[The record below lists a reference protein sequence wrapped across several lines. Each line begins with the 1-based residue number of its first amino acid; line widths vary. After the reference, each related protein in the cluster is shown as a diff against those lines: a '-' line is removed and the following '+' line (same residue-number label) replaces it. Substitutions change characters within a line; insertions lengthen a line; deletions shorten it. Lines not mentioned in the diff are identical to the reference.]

1 MNITPIEMQI
11 VVPKS
16 TEVGKV
22 QHQQDHESA
31 LQQDLTAQQMKQAA
45 QHKMS
50 QVQNSEK
57 SEGQKIRRDGK
68 NNSGGQGRRQGKQRD
83 HEQEEEETMMAVDTN
98 RGRRI
103 DIKL

>member
-11 VVPKS
+11 VVPKA

-22 QHQQDHESA
+22 QHQQDHESV
-31 LQQDLTAQQMKQAA
+31 LQQDVTTEQMKQAA
-45 QHKMS
+45 QQKMT

-68 NNSGGQGRRQGKQRD
+68 NKGGGQGQQPGKRQEK
-83 HEQEEEETMMAVDTN
+83 EQDEEESVMAVDTY
-98 RGRRI
+98 RGQRI